1 MSKILQKTGS
11 VNLTD
16 NHFNL
21 SSGNI
26 NFSPLH
32 PEFLRMCYSGFPQSV
47 TDQMARI
54 FASASDQFDKLNVN
68 WWEANRNITSF
79 ICYYFT
85 DDSGKP
91 RLRTIHTRIRNLT
104 KISRGFG
111 FDMDLYDRRFIIDAI
126 QMDKNRKF
134 INDSIDKWTKDARK
148 EVEDLCA
155 PEKVN
160 A

>member
-1 MSKILQKTGS
+1 MSKILQKAGHVDIT
-11 VNLTD
+11 NTR
-16 NHFNL
+16 FNL

-26 NFSPLH
+26 NFSPFH
-32 PEFLRMCYSGFPQSV
+32 PEFLRMVYSGFPQSV
-47 TDQMARI
+47 MDQMGRI

-68 WWEANRNITSF
+68 WWEAKITITSF

-85 DDSGKP
+85 DDSGKL
-91 RLRTIHTRIRNLT
+91 RLRSIHTRIRNLT

-111 FDMDLYDRRFIIDAI
+111 FDLDLYDRRYIIDAI
-126 QMDKNRKF
+126 QLDKNRKF
-134 INDSIDKWTKDARK
+134 INDSIDKWTKDVRK

-155 PEKVN
+155 PEEVN